1 MFLPTFHALKH
12 FFDFT
17 CEKIENHIGA
27 IVMSDKKTFAMERL
41 LEHKRCVTNFDV
53 EVSITLITMRYDF
66 QVKTDCTL

>member
-1 MFLPTFHALKH
+1 
-12 FFDFT
+12 
-17 CEKIENHIGA
+17 
-27 IVMSDKKTFAMERL
+27 MSDKKTFAMERL